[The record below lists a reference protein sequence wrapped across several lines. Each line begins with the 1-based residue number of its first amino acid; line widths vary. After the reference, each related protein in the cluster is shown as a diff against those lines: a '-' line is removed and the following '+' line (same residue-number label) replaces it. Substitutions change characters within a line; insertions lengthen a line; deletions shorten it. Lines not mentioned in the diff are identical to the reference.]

1 MKRTGFLQ
9 AACTLTVALLLA
21 ACSQDDF
28 SGGQEEPLPEGKY
41 PLKISS
47 VSISAESFS
56 EPWIDNAPETRVLTK
71 DSIIVKWT
79 DGDQIGV
86 QIPGSKKTGKY
97 KVKVDQSGNVT
108 GLEAETELY
117 WENRERVR
125 VKGWYPAD
133 TVNDIPLNNQS
144 GDRRTF
150 AYVFYG
156 ETNAEVDYQT
166 SEDQVQFEFS
176 HQLSKIR
183 VNTTGYPF
191 TEDVRKMEVVTYP
204 SCRLRPN
211 MEPIVIGSGTPCYIP
226 MAKEAYD
233 GSITFYFEA
242 QVVPGHKIQKIL
254 MNGKDEFVLTTPITP
269 IAGKMHTITIYT
281 NPDIPPP
288 HRGRAIKFF
297 EKMEY

>member
-1 MKRTGFLQ
+1 MKRIGFLQ

-56 EPWIDNAPETRVLTK
+56 EPWIDNAPETRVWTK
-71 DSIIVKWT
+71 DSIIVNWE
-79 DGDQIGV
+79 DGEQIGV

-97 KVKVDQSGNVT
+97 KVKVDQSRNVT
-108 GLEAETELY
+108 GLEAVTELY
-117 WENRERVR
+117 WENRERVK

-133 TVNDIPLNNQS
+133 TVSDIPLDNQI
-144 GDRRTF
+144 RERKNL

-156 ETNAEVDYQT
+156 ETNADVDYQT
-166 SEDQVQFEFS
+166 SEDQVQFGFS

-183 VNTTGYPF
+183 VKPAGYLPEQ
-191 TEDVRKMEVVTYP
+191 TKYEVFTYP

-211 MEPIVIGSGTPCYIP
+211 MEPIVKGSGTPCYIR
-226 MAKEAYD
+226 MVNLSFD
-233 GSITFYFEA
+233 SGLRFYPEVN
-242 QVVPGHKIQKIL
+242 VVPGYEIRKLKI
-254 MNGKDEFVLTTPITP
+254 GEDEVELTNPVTPV
-269 IAGKMHTITIYT
+269 AGKTHTITI
-281 NPDIPPP
+281 
-288 HRGRAIKFF
+288 HVK
-297 EKMEY
+297 

>member
-1 MKRTGFLQ
+1 MKQIGFLQ
-9 AACTLTVALLLA
+9 AACILTVALLLA
-21 ACSQDDF
+21 ACTQDDF

-56 EPWIDNAPETRVLTK
+56 EPWIDNAPETRVETK
-71 DSIIVKWT
+71 DSIIVNWSN
-79 DGDQIGV
+79 DDLIGV
-86 QIPGSKKTGKY
+86 QIPGSEKTGKY

-117 WENRERVR
+117 WESRARVK

-144 GDRRTF
+144 KNRRNF

-166 SEDQVQFEFS
+166 REDHVQLEFS

-183 VNTTGYPF
+183 VRMTGYYGS
-191 TEDVRKMEVVTYP
+191 VLVKKLEVFTYP
-204 SCRLRPN
+204 SCKFRPN
-211 MEPIVIGSGTPCYIP
+211 EKTKVIGSGTPDYIP
-226 MAKEAYD
+226 MVYEAYD
-233 GSITFYFEA
+233 YGITYYFEA
-242 QVVPGHKIQKIL
+242 HVVPGYEIRKFIMDDKYVIEL
-254 MNGKDEFVLTTPITP
+254 STPVTP
-269 IAGKMHTITIYT
+269 VAGKTHVVTIHTG
-281 NPDIPPP
+281 D
-288 HRGRAIKFF
+288 
-297 EKMEY
+297 